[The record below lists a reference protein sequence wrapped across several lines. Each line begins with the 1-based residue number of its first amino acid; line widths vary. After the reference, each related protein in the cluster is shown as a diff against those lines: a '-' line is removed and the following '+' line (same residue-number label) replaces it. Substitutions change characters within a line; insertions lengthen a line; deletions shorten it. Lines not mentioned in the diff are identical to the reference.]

1 MPRRRRGVDR
11 RVLVA
16 RYAAPAAFLAAA
28 TVAVL
33 LVRSG
38 LRADD
43 ERPAAT
49 ATTAVTTTATGTT
62 TARGRTVP
70 PRRFYRMR
78 PGETLTDVA
87 ERFDTSVARLLEL
100 NPEVDPLA
108 LRVGQRIR
116 VE

>member
-1 MPRRRRGVDR
+1 MVRDGRRGSF
-11 RVLVA
+11 A

-33 LVRSG
+33 LIRAGLSG
-38 LRADD
+38 ADG
-43 ERPAAT
+43 EPVTTQTQTMATT
-49 ATTAVTTTATGTT
+49 ATTTVATTATG
-62 TARGRTVP
+62 P
-70 PRRFYRMR
+70 QQPRQRFYRIR

-100 NPEVDPLA
+100 NPEIDPLE
-108 LRVGQRIR
+108 LRIGQRIR